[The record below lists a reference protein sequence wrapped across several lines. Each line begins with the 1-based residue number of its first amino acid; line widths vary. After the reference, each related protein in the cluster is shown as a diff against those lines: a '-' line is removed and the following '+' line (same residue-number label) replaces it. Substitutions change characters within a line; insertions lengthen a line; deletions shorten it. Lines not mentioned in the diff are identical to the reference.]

1 MDYGNKLYELRK
13 QKSLSQEDVANEI
26 GVSRQSV
33 SLWETNQASP
43 SMENLIGFA
52 KLFNMS
58 LDELVGLKKSETT
71 SKNEGSP
78 LYTIDYLEDKNV
90 VYRRDYKYLNST
102 ADFIMFLLSL
112 FFYLLAL
119 ISFMRAPRLE
129 IDIARVILIIGF
141 VCIMI
146 GTLIYPLYMYIN
158 IKKRISNQ
166 NNLSL
171 EFYTDKI
178 AINCTNCVRKT
189 IQYEM
194 INYYIDKKDY
204 LIMYVLK
211 GQRLYVPK
219 QNVNGLDELL
229 SKHIERRKGKK
240 PFWKWKEPYI

>member
-240 PFWKWKEPYI
+240 PFWK

>member
-13 QKSLSQEDVANEI
+13 LKSLSQEQVANEL

-58 LDELVGLKKSETT
+58 LDDLVGLKKSETI

-78 LYTIDYLEDKNV
+78 LYTIDYLEDKKV

-102 ADFIMFLLSL
+102 ADSIMFLLSL

-129 IDIARVILIIGF
+129 IEIARVILIIGF
-141 VCIMI
+141 ICIMI

-158 IKKRISNQ
+158 IKKRISDQ
-166 NNLSL
+166 NKLSL

-178 AINCTNCVRKT
+178 AINCTNCVQKT
-189 IQYEM
+189 VQYEM

-204 LIMYVLK
+204 LVMYMLK

-219 QNVNGLDELL
+219 QNIKGFDEFL
-229 SKHIERRKGKK
+229 SKLIERRKTKK
-240 PFWKWKEPYI
+240 PIWK